1 MGFKKKEQ
9 VVCPNCEYEMEVQW
23 EVKDKFPKWV
33 YWFSGI
39 IFFGACLLYLYIEL
53 FDEWPN

>member
-33 YWFSGI
+33 YWFSGNRLCTWLRSRE
-39 IFFGACLLYLYIEL
+39 FATRC
-53 FDEWPN
+53 